1 MTGTPAGTTAVT
13 RDPFLVAM
21 RACLD
26 AVLPEPALAAWL
38 DDALAAVP
46 AAWFRDGRRAAW
58 EATLAALPP
67 LVVHVTD
74 FACPLVRLRGEAWAE
89 AAARPALTESL
100 MALHPWR
107 KGPFDLFGVE
117 IDAEWRSDLKWA
129 RLAPH
134 IAPLAGRRVLDVG
147 CGNGY
152 YAWRM
157 LGAGARCVL
166 GLDPGVLPL
175 MQFRAVRR
183 YLPHAPVA
191 LLPLPSAALD
201 RPLACFDTVFSMGVL
216 YHRRDPLAHL
226 AELRRALAAD
236 GELVLETLV
245 IDSTAAEALEPAGRY
260 ARMPNVWQVPS
271 PALVTQWLIAA
282 GFDDVRVVDVT
293 PTRVA
298 EQRRTPWMRF
308 ESLDACLAPGDATR
322 TVEGHPA
329 PLRAIFLA
337 RATAAA
343 PDPL

>member
-1 MTGTPAGTTAVT
+1 MNGTPAGTAAVPH
-13 RDPFLVAM
+13 DPFLVSM
-21 RACLD
+21 RASLD
-26 AVLPEPALAAWL
+26 AALPDPRFAAWL
-38 DDALAAVP
+38 DDALGAVP
-46 AAWFRDGRRAAW
+46 AAWFGDGRRAAW
-58 EATLAALPP
+58 EAALAALPP
-67 LVVHVTD
+67 LVVHLAD
-74 FACPLVRLRGEAWAE
+74 FTRRAVRLRSEAWSE
-89 AAARPALTESL
+89 AAARAALTESL

-117 IDAEWRSDLKWA
+117 VDAEWRSDLKWA
-129 RLAPH
+129 RLEPH
-134 IAPLAGRRVLDVG
+134 IAPLADRRVLDVG

-183 YLPHAPVA
+183 YLPHAPVV

-226 AELRRALAAD
+226 AELRRALTAD

-245 IDSTAAEALEPAGRY
+245 VDRAAAEALEPAGRY
-260 ARMPNVWQVPS
+260 ARMRNVWQVPS
-271 PALVTQWLIAA
+271 PALVNEWLSAA
-282 GFDDVRVVDVT
+282 GFDEVRVVDVT
-293 PTRVA
+293 PTSVA
-298 EQRRTPWMRF
+298 EQRQTPWMRF
-308 ESLDACLAPGDATR
+308 ESLSDCLAADDATR

-337 RATAAA
+337 RAAGGAL
-343 PDPL
+343 DPL

>member
-1 MTGTPAGTTAVT
+1 MNGAPAGTTAT
-13 RDPFLVAM
+13 PHDPYLDAM
-21 RACLD
+21 RAVVT
-26 AVLPEPALAAWL
+26 AALPDPRLAAWL
-38 DDALAAVP
+38 DDALGAVP

-58 EATLAALPP
+58 EAALAALPP
-67 LVVHVTD
+67 LVVHLAQ
-74 FACPLVRLRGEAWAE
+74 FARPAVRLRSEAWSE
-89 AAARPALTESL
+89 AAARSALTESL

-117 IDAEWRSDLKWA
+117 VDAEWRSDLKWA

-134 IAPLAGRRVLDVG
+134 IAPLTDRRVLDVG

-166 GLDPGVLPL
+166 GLDPGALPL

-201 RPLACFDTVFSMGVL
+201 RPLACFDTAFSMGVL

-245 IDSTAAEALEPAGRY
+245 VDRSAAEALVPAGRY
-260 ARMPNVWQVPS
+260 ARMRNVWQIPS
-271 PALVTQWLIAA
+271 PALVTQWLSAA
-282 GFDDVRVVDVT
+282 GFADIRVVDVT
-293 PTRVA
+293 PTSVA
-298 EQRRTPWMRF
+298 EQRCTPWMRF
-308 ESLDACLAPGDATR
+308 ESLSACLAPDDATR

-337 RATAAA
+337 SAPAA
-343 PDPL
+343 PSDPL